1 LDYSMRHNWE
11 QQQEKRQTPDCS
23 RPKLTTEQA
32 LDHTTCRRESL
43 KANLTKTIFSFV
55 VPRNPSAVRWC

>member
-1 LDYSMRHNWE
+1 MHKSTLGQERGLDYSMRHNWE

-43 KANLTKTIFSFV
+43 KANLTGSEE
-55 VPRNPSAVRWC
+55 